1 MPLLA
6 RMLPA
11 PLVVDVRAGAVAG
24 LGALLADRRIATS
37 GRVAVAV
44 GPGQGDSIAAELSLD
59 EAEIF
64 RVPGGGHATAVQL
77 GMRLR
82 AGAYEAVA
90 GIGGGK
96 VIDVTKFAAHMAGIP
111 MVAVATNLAHDG
123 IASPVSSLEHESG
136 KGSYGVAMPV
146 AVVVDLDRVRQAPD
160 PMGRAGI
167 GDVISNLSAMA
178 DWELAAADTGEHVDG
193 LAAAMARSAAHAVLN
208 QPGPA
213 TDDEFLT
220 VLAEALILSGPGHVR
235 GRVEPPVQ
243 RRRPRDHARHRPAL
257 PGHRQPRRAGRR
269 RRAVLHLPARR
280 RQPGRAHRRLPAPP
294 RPAPDARPT
303 SACRPATSP
312 RRWPSPRPPAPAA
325 TPSWSA
331 STCPM
336 PTSSTEWRT
345 MPGPSLAELRAAGQP
360 PGVIDRLN
368 DEHWAGRLY
377 MRKVSPAATWMFAR
391 LGWSPN
397 AVTAAFMVCGVAAG
411 VVIAFGGLASA
422 VAGAA
427 LIQAYLLFDCSD
439 GELARWSQR
448 TSATGVYLD
457 GIGHYLGESA
467 LLVGL
472 GIRAQGAPRR
482 PAAT

>member
-11 PLVVDVRAGAVAG
+11 PLLIDVRPGAVAG

-77 GMRLR
+77 GERLR

-96 VIDVTKFAAHMAGIP
+96 VIDITKFAAHMAGIP

-167 GDVISNLSAMA
+167 GDVISNLSAVA
-178 DWELAAADTGEHVDG
+178 DWELAAADTGEYVDG

-208 QPGPA
+208 QPGG
-213 TDDEFLT
+213 TRDDEFLT
-220 VLAEALILSGPGHVR
+220 VLAEALILSGLAMSVAGSSRPCSGGDHEIMHAIDQLYPGTGSH
-235 GRVEPPVQ
+235 G
-243 RRRPRDHARHRPAL
+243 
-257 PGHRQPRRAGRR
+257 
-269 RRAVLHLPARR
+269 
-280 RQPGRAHRRLPAPP
+280 
-294 RPAPDARPT
+294 
-303 SACRPATSP
+303 
-312 RRWPSPRPPAPAA
+312 
-325 TPSWSA
+325 
-331 STCPM
+331 
-336 PTSSTEWRT
+336 
-345 MPGPSLAELRAAGQP
+345 EL
-360 PGVIDRLN
+360 
-368 DEHWAGRLY
+368 
-377 MRKVSPAATWMFAR
+377 
-391 LGWSPN
+391 
-397 AVTAAFMVCGVAAG
+397 AG
-411 VVIAFGGLASA
+411 VGALFCACLRGDDGQ
-422 VAGAA
+422 AA
-427 LIQAYLLFDCSD
+427 LIAACLGRHGLPRTPADLGLSAGDFAKAVALAPATRPGRYTVLERLDLSD
-439 GELARWSQR
+439 SDIADRVGEYAR
-448 TSATGVYLD
+448 AITG
-457 GIGHYLGESA
+457 
-467 LLVGL
+467 
-472 GIRAQGAPRR
+472 
-482 PAAT
+482 